1 MKILKRHLGTHYNMS
16 PDEYRKR
23 WNLPIDYPMVA
34 PNDAKNRRELAQKLA
49 SGVSPPRLKNRHSR
63 LFLRKAVGSRKA
75 PT

>member
-23 WNLPIDYPMVA
+23 WNLPIDYPI
-34 PNDAKNRRELAQKLA
+34 
-49 SGVSPPRLKNRHSR
+49 KNRHSR